1 MTFKSTLIEPFHH
14 GSIHQYIGES
24 GLKVVFINV
33 PQTQYQFYCC
43 IPTQDKCHDGK
54 PHALE
59 HLIFNGSK
67 LYPCNDYLN
76 QTIQRF
82 VNNGTN
88 AWTATDHT
96 CYTAETIQQIGLQTI
111 IPVFLNHIFYPT
123 LTNEHFIT
131 EIYDGNGGGV
141 VYNEMKAKENRPTY
155 KGYHAI
161 AKKMYPGTCFG
172 SNTGGLTD
180 CIKMLTI
187 EQLRSYHAD
196 TYVPNRT
203 RVILVGKFNATSI
216 EKTLSTIVDID
227 IKLKHVNH
235 TRTNTI
241 FQQCKQDEK
250 RFIEMVKNDKNLLIN
265 PNDPNGT
272 NGTNGTNGANDIKT
286 STASAAASSAAAS
299 SAAESSSTSTSTSLS
314 FESITYQDSSTTHGS
329 LSIAFRGPPIH
340 YHYCNTLL
348 SLMMDS
354 LVLGDD
360 SLLQRYIMSNSLGSS
375 VQWYSIDYSVKSSII
390 HIMNVPTS
398 TLLLKETINKHVSSI
413 KTLIKDMCDGI
424 QSRQKMALDRI
435 ISVLDGAIIQYK
447 YSIETDIGN
456 LALDAVLANTINK
469 SDDTTSFIKSLKQL
483 EILKDIRSNLDNP
496 SDMFKKQLLYS
507 LSYLQPLHV
516 LSMIPIRAS
525 NIPETHETSNT
536 KTVTKHMVKD
546 AIRINN
552 ANKCTKKNM
561 ASVDAIQH
569 NIDDIVDVDF
579 YNVTTMMIN
588 HELSIP
594 RPIRG
599 IGIDS
604 KFIKVIININT
615 AHLSSDERCC
625 FAFLCQCC
633 WFKSDIMYKDS
644 TVSYKSI
651 EKFII
656 ENCVHTYIGTHP
668 HCPNIVQFSLKFSA
682 TEKPAHY
689 IHFILENIK
698 NLIVNKRTE
707 QLYKKRVMSLHG
719 IWNRDMASLRDM
731 HVATIKGFNNNTVS
745 FTSLMQR
752 YFLYNNKFNA
762 VEEYINTV
770 MNKLTIDCFD
780 VDVVC
785 NANIHTNKFTAM
797 LPTECTIPEKPSID
811 KIKNYGYV
819 IDEYV
824 SAYLIISVPGVKIDH
839 PLFYSIMVL
848 VEYLSAHEGPIWDSL
863 RGKGL
868 AYTATMSVSNDEWI
882 HAYIARSAIISQAYT
897 AMVETIHDCVSNVDF
912 DDQLLQPAK
921 YALIND
927 IIGSHECKWDVING
941 ALNMPLNETNYTT
954 YIQSIIRKI
963 KAVNADSIR
972 SCIPYFNQFNHASHS
987 VVSMLGNK
995 HHCHSLEKVLSKDKE
1010 FVIMQSGN

>member
-1 MTFKSTLIEPFHH
+1 MTFKSILTEPFHH

-24 GLKVVFINV
+24 GLKVLFINV

-82 VNNGTN
+82 VNNGIN

-141 VYNEMKAKENRPTY
+141 VYNEMKAKEKKPTF
-155 KGYHAI
+155 KGYHAL
-161 AKKMYPGTCFG
+161 AKKLYSGTCFG
-172 SNTGGLTD
+172 SNTGGLTE
-180 CIKMLTI
+180 CIRMLTI
-187 EQLRSYHAD
+187 EQLRNYHAD

-203 RVILVGKFNATSI
+203 CVILVGKFNATSI

-250 RFIEMVKNDKNLLIN
+250 RFIEMVKNDKNLL
-265 PNDPNGT
+265 
-272 NGTNGTNGANDIKT
+272 
-286 STASAAASSAAAS
+286 
-299 SAAESSSTSTSTSLS
+299 SSTNDTNNTKGLGSSLFS

-329 LSIAFRGPPIH
+329 LSIAFRGPPLH

-348 SLMMDS
+348 SLIMDS
-354 LVLGDD
+354 IVLGDD
-360 SLLQRYIMSNSLGSS
+360 SSLQRYIMSKSLGSL
-375 VQWYSIDYSVKSSII
+375 VQWHSIDYSVKSNII

-398 TLLLKETINKHVSSI
+398 TLLLKDTINKHVSSI

-456 LALDAVLANTINK
+456 LALEAVLANIINK
-469 SDDTTSFIKSLKQL
+469 PDDTTSFMKSLKQL

-507 LSYLQPLHV
+507 LSHLQKPFHV
-516 LSMIPIRAS
+516 LSMIPVRAS
-525 NIPETHETSNT
+525 KIHETHETSYTNA
-536 KTVTKHMVKD
+536 VTKHMVKD
-546 AIRINN
+546 AITIND
-552 ANKCTKKNM
+552 ANKCTKENM

-579 YNVTTMMIN
+579 YNVTSMVIN

-604 KFIKVIININT
+604 KFIKVMININT

-644 TVSYKSI
+644 IVSYKSI

-656 ENCVHTYIGTHP
+656 ENCVDTYVGIHP
-668 HCPNIVQFSLKFSA
+668 HCPNIVQVSLKFSA

-689 IHFILENIK
+689 IHFILENIT

-707 QLYKKRVMSLHG
+707 QLYKKRVISLHG
-719 IWNRDMASLRDM
+719 VWNRDMASLRDM
-731 HVATIKGFNNNTVS
+731 HVATIKGFNNNTVA

-770 MNKLTIDCFD
+770 MRKLTIDCFD

-848 VEYLSAHEGPIWDSL
+848 VEYLSAHEGPIWNSL

-912 DDQLLQPAK
+912 DEQLLQPAK
-921 YALIND
+921 YTLIND
-927 IIGSHECKWDVING
+927 IIGSHGCKWDVING
-941 ALNMPLNETNYTT
+941 ALNMPLTETNYTA

-963 KAVNADSIR
+963 KAVNTNSIR
-972 SCIPYFNQFNHASHS
+972 SCIPYLNQFNHASHS
-987 VVSMLGNK
+987 IVSMLGNK

-1010 FVIMQSGN
+1010 FVIIQSAN